1 MVAKTNLKSLSL
13 ILVLIFSLLTGCSK
27 AAPSSIDQN
36 SSNSAS
42 ETKTIKV
49 GITQIVEHPALD
61 AARKGFIDALASG
74 GFKEGENLE
83 IDFQNAQGDM
93 PTAQTIAQNFASA
106 KKDMIL
112 AIATP
117 TAQAAF
123 NATKE
128 IPILITAV
136 TDPVQAGLAESL
148 ENSGTNVTGTS
159 DAAPME
165 KQFELLKKLAPN
177 AKNIG
182 ILYNT
187 SETNSE
193 VQVEQAKEVAS
204 KLGLQIITSGVTN
217 VNEISQSLDSLLKKI
232 DVLYTPT
239 DNVIASSISLISS
252 KCNEKKIPIISA
264 EKGMVEG
271 GALAT
276 EGIDYYRLG
285 LQTGKMALEI
295 LKGTKPQELPLTTL
309 KDTELVI
316 NEYTAKKLNI
326 AIPEDLKSRAT
337 IVQGGKQ
344 Q

>member
-1 MVAKTNLKSLSL
+1 MVAKTNFKSLG
-13 ILVLIFSLLTGCSK
+13 LVLILIISLLTGCGKSTT
-27 AAPSSIDQN
+27 SSEVQN
-36 SSNSAS
+36 SSNSP
-42 ETKTIKV
+42 EEKKIVKV

-61 AARKGFIDALASG
+61 AARKGFLDALAAN
-74 GFKEGENLE
+74 GFKDGENLE

-93 PTAQTIAQNFASA
+93 PTAQTIAQNFASS

-136 TDPVQAGLAESL
+136 TDPVQAGLAQSL
-148 ENSGTNVTGTS
+148 EKSGTNVTGTS

-165 KQFELLKKLAPN
+165 KQFELLKKLAPK

-187 SETNSE
+187 SEANSE
-193 VQVEQAKEVAS
+193 VQVEQAKKAATKFGFEIV
-204 KLGLQIITSGVTN
+204 TSGVTN

-239 DNVIASSISLISS
+239 DNVVASSISLIAT
-252 KCNEKKIPIISA
+252 KCNEKNIPIIAA

-276 EGIDYYRLG
+276 EGIDYYKLG
-285 LQTGKMALEI
+285 LQTGNMAVEI
-295 LKGTKPQELPLTTL
+295 LKGKTPQELPLSTL
-309 KDTELVI
+309 EDTELVI
-316 NEYTAKKLNI
+316 NEDTAKKLNI
-326 AIPEDLKSRAT
+326 TIPEDLKSKAT
-337 IVQGGKQ
+337 FVQGGK
-344 Q
+344 